1 MEVLASHLPSLP
13 NRWTVGGHQHQMVVA
28 WRRCYFEIAGP
39 WDDSVVVVVEAVAR
53 LQADH
58 QHYRQQ

>member
-1 MEVLASHLPSLP
+1 
-13 NRWTVGGHQHQMVVA
+13 MVVA

-39 WDDSVVVVVEAVAR
+39 WDDSVVVVEAVAR